1 MRKKVTIFTMPNG
14 KLEYRGYEDKDDDYF
29 LSLYKNDPG
38 VKKIIRQYYPLKDNE
53 KVTLWDRK
61 NNK

>member
-1 MRKKVTIFTMPNG
+1 M
-14 KLEYRGYEDKDDDYF
+14 EYRGYEDKEDDYF
-29 LSLYKNDPG
+29 LYLYKNDPG